1 MTTFVLMIRIR
12 RLHTCA
18 LFVIATCL
26 LWFAPLPVHAYYVD
40 HRGHNID
47 SLEVVLA
54 GHPSFEVEVDTRVQL
69 MVAYQASDM
78 KKSLQHAHALIHMT
92 DKTDLYVPC
101 ADAFRMIGQHFYAC
115 ELYDSAACYFTKVI
129 AKIKLI
135 QPKEGSIEPDNMLSA
150 TYGALGNLMNIQ
162 DSVRQAEAY
171 YRQALEIF
179 ERRQWN
185 ESVSLCF
192 YNMGE
197 MYVSMDDSLF
207 HALGYEGSAAGYAME
222 MYRRGKDAA
231 LLTNDSFF
239 VAGLDYGIAKSLYYS
254 GDCEAALPLNTE
266 ILGYLEQHKDDNQQ
280 TYLDALQLQSSL
292 LIRTGDITGADR
304 ILKILSHEEKKDYRE
319 KCQKLVSDGDKIF
332 DGELKGHEKL
342 WIPLLIVVVLLLA
355 LIVWLMSRGKM
366 RDESRA
372 SIDEIREMGN
382 ERRESSD
389 ERRAMGDER
398 RESSAERRAMEDE
411 RREANESLEPSNEV
425 AFDANEASEAGEDVE
440 EAVVLGDI
448 VLSEREH
455 TVLRLLSEGK
465 TTPQIAAAIY
475 RSTDTVRWYR
485 KRLLQKFDVH
495 NTAAL
500 IKAASERGIL

>member
-26 LWFAPLPVHAYYVD
+26 LWFAPLPVHAFYVD

-47 SLEVVLA
+47 SLEAVLA
-54 GHPSFEVEVDTRVQL
+54 GHPSLDVEVNTRIQL
-69 MVAYQASDM
+69 MDAYQVGDM
-78 KKSLQHAHALIHMT
+78 KKSLQHAHALIRLT
-92 DKTDLYVPC
+92 SKTDRYVPC
-101 ADAFRMIGQHFYAC
+101 AAALRMIGQHFYAC
-115 ELYDSAACYFTKVI
+115 ELYDSAACYFTKAI

-171 YRQALEIF
+171 YRLALEIF

-185 ESVSLCF
+185 ESTCLVW

-197 MYVSMDDSLF
+197 MYVAMDDSLF

-239 VAGLDYGIAKSLYYS
+239 VAGQDYGIAKSLYYS

-280 TYLDALQLQSSL
+280 AYLDALQLQSSL

-319 KCQKLVSDGDKIF
+319 KCQKLVSDGDKVF

-382 ERRESSD
+382 
-389 ERRAMGDER
+389 ER

>member
-115 ELYDSAACYFTKVI
+115 ELYDSAACYFTKAI

-171 YRQALEIF
+171 YRLALEIF

-185 ESVSLCF
+185 ESTCLVW

-197 MYVSMDDSLF
+197 MYVAMDDSLF
-207 HALGYEGSAAGYAME
+207 HALGYEGSAAVYAME

-239 VAGLDYGIAKSLYYS
+239 VAGQDYGIAKSLYYS

-280 TYLDALQLQSSL
+280 AYLDALQLQSSL

-319 KCQKLVSDGDKIF
+319 KCQKLVSDGDKVF

-342 WIPLLIVVVLLLA
+342 WIPLFIVVVLLLA

-372 SIDEIREMGN
+372 SIDEIRAMGN
-382 ERRESSD
+382 
-389 ERRAMGDER
+389 
-398 RESSAERRAMEDE
+398 E

>member
-1 MTTFVLMIRIR
+1 MVTFVLMIHNR
-12 RLHTCA
+12 RLHTYA
-18 LFVIATCL
+18 LAVVASCL
-26 LWFAPLPVHAYYVD
+26 LLAAPMRVHAIYVD

-115 ELYDSAACYFTKVI
+115 ELYDSAACYFTKAI

-239 VAGLDYGIAKSLYYS
+239 VAGQDYGIAKSLYYS
-254 GDCEAALPLNTE
+254 GDCEAALPLNTG
-266 ILGYLEQHKDDNQQ
+266 ILSYLERHKDDNLQG
-280 TYLDALQLQSSL
+280 YLDALQLQSSL
-292 LIRTGDITGADR
+292 LIRVGDIAGSEQLLKLLAD
-304 ILKILSHEEKKDYRE
+304 EEKKDYRE
-319 KCQKLVSDGDKIF
+319 KCQKLVSDGENAFKEEPAVHD
-332 DGELKGHEKL
+332 KL
-342 WIPLLIVVVLLLA
+342 WIPLLVVALLLA
-355 LIVWLMSRGKM
+355 ALVEWLFL
-366 RDESRA
+366 
-372 SIDEIREMGN
+372 
-382 ERRESSD
+382 RRKTND
-389 ERRAMGDER
+389 ERVETGVER
-398 RESSAERRAMEDE
+398 IETIGERVETTEERVETVEESGER
-411 RREANESLEPSNEV
+411 
-425 AFDANEASEAGEDVE
+425 DADA
-440 EAVVLGDI
+440 EAVVLGEI
-448 VLSEREH
+448 VLSEREL

-465 TTPQIAAAIY
+465 TTPQIAEAIF

-500 IKAASERGIL
+500 IKAATERGIL

>member
-1 MTTFVLMIRIR
+1 MIRIR

-47 SLEVVLA
+47 SLEAVLA
-54 GHPSFEVEVDTRVQL
+54 GHPSLDVEVNTRIQL
-69 MVAYQASDM
+69 MDAYQVSDM
-78 KKSLQHAHALIHMT
+78 KKSLQHAHALIRLT
-92 DKTDLYVPC
+92 GKTDRYVPC
-101 ADAFRMIGQHFYAC
+101 AAALRMIGQHFYAC
-115 ELYDSAACYFTKVI
+115 ELYDSAACYFTKAI

-162 DSVRQAEAY
+162 DSVRQAEEY
-171 YRQALEIF
+171 YRLALEIF

-185 ESVSLCF
+185 ESTSLVW

-197 MYVSMDDSLF
+197 MYVAMDDSLF

-222 MYRRGKDAA
+222 LYRKGKEAA
-231 LLTNDSFF
+231 LLTKDSFF
-239 VAGLDYGIAKSLYYS
+239 IAGQDYGMAKAYYYS
-254 GDCEAALPLNTE
+254 GDCEAALPLNTA
-266 ILGYLEQHKDDNQQ
+266 ILGYFERHKDDNLQG
-280 TYLDALQLQSSL
+280 YLDALQLQSSL
-292 LIRTGDITGADR
+292 LIRVGDIAGSEQLLKLLAD
-304 ILKILSHEEKKDYRE
+304 EEKKDYRE
-319 KCQKLVSDGDKIF
+319 KCQKLVSDGENAFK
-332 DGELKGHEKL
+332 ETPATHNKL
-342 WIPLLIVVVLLLA
+342 WIPLLIVALLLA
-355 LIVWLMSRGKM
+355 ALVEWLFL
-366 RDESRA
+366 
-372 SIDEIREMGN
+372 
-382 ERRESSD
+382 RRKTND
-389 ERRAMGDER
+389 ERVETGVERIETIGERAETTEER
-398 RESSAERRAMEDE
+398 VETVEESGER
-411 RREANESLEPSNEV
+411 
-425 AFDANEASEAGEDVE
+425 DADA
-440 EAVVLGDI
+440 EAVVLGEI
-448 VLSEREH
+448 VLSEREL

-465 TTPQIAAAIY
+465 TTPQIAEAIF

>member
-1 MTTFVLMIRIR
+1 MVTFVLMIHNR
-12 RLHTCA
+12 RLHTYA
-18 LFVIATCL
+18 LAVVASCL
-26 LWFAPLPVHAYYVD
+26 LLAAPMRVHAIYVD

-115 ELYDSAACYFTKVI
+115 ELYDSAACYFTKAI

-319 KCQKLVSDGDKIF
+319 KCQKLVSDGDKVF

-342 WIPLLIVVVLLLA
+342 WIPLLIVGVLFLA
-355 LIVWLMSRGKM
+355 LVAWLLSRG
-366 RDESRA
+366 RTRA
-372 SIDEIREMGN
+372 EHRETKTVEGKPMAQGI
-382 ERRESSD
+382 
-389 ERRAMGDER
+389 
-398 RESSAERRAMEDE
+398 
-411 RREANESLEPSNEV
+411 EANGSSEEGKFFEPSEVLELASMAALEPNGAPEP
-425 AFDANEASEAGEDVE
+425 GENVE
-440 EAVVLGDI
+440 EAVVSGDI
-448 VLSEREH
+448 VLSERE
-455 TVLRLLSEGK
+455 VMVIRLLGEGK